1 MTGRTFKFW
10 QDHSRQF
17 LEMAYRSDRRESI
30 ENPDGYGKHTG
41 ACKDTVEV
49 YLIVRERTI
58 QSVAYQTNGCLH
70 TNACANTVANL
81 AEGKTINEAWEI
93 TPETV
98 TDFLETLPAEHFHCA
113 ELAVGALYRAL
124 ADYNNIKQQPWKK
137 IYRVR

>member
-1 MTGRTFKFW
+1 MK
-10 QDHSRQF
+10 
-17 LEMAYRSDRRESI
+17 
-30 ENPDGYGKHTG
+30 
-41 ACKDTVEV
+41 
-49 YLIVRERTI
+49 RTI

-81 AEGKTINEAWEI
+81 VEGKTINEAWEI

-98 TDFLETLPAEHFHCA
+98 IDFLETLPAEHFHCA